1 VKQTSTS
8 AQPEPESQRG
18 QHWVFHRG
26 ALGDSILLWPMLRQW
41 RSRGMTVVLVCD
53 KEKGRL
59 AAKELGILAED
70 AESARFNALWVPG
83 APVEPLPNAVSVVA
97 YLGRGGE
104 GTQAWMANARK
115 MFPNAAIAHRS
126 ERPSRPKALRYP
138 LPARRGAADGPAV
151 LHIGAGAE
159 EKRWPLDRWVKVA
172 GLLTS
177 GERRA
182 GADVSPPISIR
193 MIAGE
198 VELEKLSQEEQ
209 RVFVGAGGAFFSTL
223 DDLAAT
229 TLSAR
234 VFVAADSG
242 PGHLAAQLGVPTL
255 SLFGPGDPE
264 RWAPVGPSVKAVAP
278 PRPSTMAWL
287 QPETV
292 IEGIEALIRET
303 WHTTSTGRT

>member
-1 VKQTSTS
+1 MKPTIKSE
-8 AQPEPESQRG
+8 QPEPESLRG

-26 ALGDSILLWPMLRQW
+26 ALGDSVLLWPMLRQW
-41 RSRGMTVVLVCD
+41 QSRGMEVVLVAD
-53 KEKGRL
+53 REKGNL
-59 AAKELGILAED
+59 AARELGIVAHD
-70 AESARFNALWVPG
+70 AESAKFNALWVPG
-83 APVEPLPNAVSVVA
+83 ATVTPFPEATSVVA

-138 LPARRGAADGPAV
+138 LPAKRGIANGPAV

-159 EKRWPLDRWVKVA
+159 EKRWPLERWVTLA

-177 GERRA
+177 GERAA
-182 GADVSPPISIR
+182 GTEARKPVPIR

-198 VELEKLSQEEQ
+198 VELEKLSQDEQ
-209 RVFVGAGGAFFSTL
+209 RVFVGAGGAFFRTL
-223 DDLAAT
+223 DELAAT

-242 PGHLAAQLGVPTL
+242 PGHLSAQLGVPTL

-264 RWAPVGPSVKAVAP
+264 RWAPVGPAVKAIAP

-287 QPETV
+287 QPERV
-292 IEGIEALIRET
+292 LEAIKELLRES
-303 WHTTSTGRT
+303 HV